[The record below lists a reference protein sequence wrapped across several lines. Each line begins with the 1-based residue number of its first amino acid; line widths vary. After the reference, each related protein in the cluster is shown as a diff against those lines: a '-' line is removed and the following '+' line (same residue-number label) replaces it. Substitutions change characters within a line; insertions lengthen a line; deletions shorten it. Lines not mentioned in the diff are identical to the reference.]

1 MHARKHGHTPLAARR
16 KHTAQE
22 AGIPAKFAP
31 TIGIAVDHRRRNR
44 SLEGLQVRVTA
55 RVECPPH
62 PLGRTTPR
70 ARREWG
76 RVCSRQALTH
86 AWAHTHPVASQ
97 HTVEWSAGACAGAD
111 PPLPRPTRTVSH
123 ARTTQGNVA
132 RLKAYRSSLVIFP
145 RDAKKPKVGPPAV
158 HAPLPLPAC
167 KHARA
172 CMRAGAERIATQCM
186 DGGGCVDTCALA
198 IRKHAQCKPAS
209 MHRLCQHAIARQQL
223 RQPSRQ

>member
-1 MHARKHGHTPLAARR
+1 MQHGSSTPQHCLTPPSIASRCLWADTNKQPPKGAAPVHARKHGHTPLAARR
-16 KHTAQE
+16 QHTAQE

-111 PPLPRPTRTVSH
+111 PPLPRPTPTRTVSH

-145 RDAKKPKVGPPAV
+145 RDAKKPKVGPLQCTRHCPSL
-158 HAPLPLPAC
+158 HASTHAHAC
-167 KHARA
+167 
-172 CMRAGAERIATQCM
+172 
-186 DGGGCVDTCALA
+186 
-198 IRKHAQCKPAS
+198 AQAQS
-209 MHRLCQHAIARQQL
+209 V
-223 RQPSRQ
+223 